1 MDGRAG
7 DRLHLLGTRLSLA
20 LGGGDRHLSPKGR
33 DTIKFTIISALAAA
47 LVATPALADTTIIHA
62 DGVIVDADSAP
73 RGKSTVTV
81 TDGRIV
87 SIEDGF
93 TGVPEGATMVHLA
106 GKILAPGMIDLHV
119 HLTGDPGGDF
129 WKGAVEPDEWGVVV
143 GAKNARITALAGF
156 TTVREAGS
164 GPETAFALRR
174 GTAEGFIAG
183 PRIIAAGV
191 PLAIIGGHG
200 DVNGFRPE
208 VNEVLDT
215 GFTCTGAVE
224 CAEKVRLASQ
234 NGSDV
239 IKITATG
246 GVLSQ
251 QGRGLEAH
259 FTDAEM
265 KSIADTAHSLGLKV
279 MAHAH
284 GARGIEAASRAGIDT
299 IEHGTYLDEAAAREM
314 KKNGTVLVPTLM
326 AFKGVTERLGKGVY
340 TPVVE
345 AKIEAVADTARVF
358 MGKALRWGVPI
369 AFGTD
374 AGVFSHGRN
383 AGEFALMVAQG
394 MTPRQAFASATTTA
408 AKVLDMEGEIG
419 RIAPG
424 YSADIIAVDANPLD
438 DISTLEKVE
447 WVMVR
452 GRVIE

>member
-1 MDGRAG
+1 MKPAA
-7 DRLHLLGTRLSLA
+7 LLA
-20 LGGGDRHLSPKGR
+20 LAG
-33 DTIKFTIISALAAA
+33 ALI
-47 LVATPALADTTIIHA
+47 ATPAWADTTVIHA
-62 DGVIVDADSAP
+62 GAVVVDAQSQPLGA
-73 RGKSTVTV
+73 STITV

-87 SIEDGF
+87 GVADGHAPA
-93 TGVPEGATMVHLA
+93 PEGAVVVDLKDRT
-106 GKILAPGMIDLHV
+106 LAPGMIDLHV

-129 WKGAVEPDEWGVVV
+129 WKATVEPDEWDVVV
-143 GAKNARITALAGF
+143 GAKNARATVLAGF

-164 GPETAFALRR
+164 GPASAFSLRR
-174 GTAEGFIAG
+174 GTAEGFIDG
-183 PRIIAAGV
+183 PRIVAAG
-191 PLAIIGGHG
+191 PALAIVGGHG

-208 VNEVLDT
+208 INELLDS

-234 NGSDV
+234 NGADI

-284 GARGIEAASRAGIDT
+284 GARGIEAAARAGIDS
-299 IEHGTYLDEAAAREM
+299 IEHGTYLDEAAARAM
-314 KKNGTVLVPTLM
+314 KDNGTVLVPTLM
-326 AFKGVTERLGKGVY
+326 AFKGVTERLGQGIY

-345 AKIEAVADTARVF
+345 AKIREVADTARVF
-358 MGKALRWGVPI
+358 MGRALRWGVPI

-374 AGVFSHGRN
+374 AGVFGHGRN
-383 AGEFALMVAQG
+383 AGEFALMVEQG
-394 MTPRQAFASATTTA
+394 MSHRDASASATTNA
-408 AKVLDMEGEIG
+408 ARVLGLENEIG
-419 RIAPG
+419 RLAAG
-424 YSADIIAVDANPLD
+424 YSADIIAVAGNPLED
-438 DISTLEKVE
+438 TSTLESVD